1 MPHCTNDAL
10 NAALVAAQIADDAK
24 SGQQTTEHQQ
34 TIKDL
39 AQRALTSYR
48 QCPSQKRVNLQ
59 NIAQRIKQLDNDANT
74 QEVLVAAL
82 ELVKAFNDVSI
93 DLLKQSCST
102 PTLTTATA
110 KSSSTIPP
118 RIE

>member
-24 SGQQTTEHQQ
+24 SGQQTTEYQQ

-48 QCPSQKRVNLQ
+48 QCPSEKRANLQ
-59 NIAQRIKQLDNDANT
+59 NIAQRIKQLDANTKT

-82 ELVKAFNDVSI
+82 ELVGAFNDVSI

-102 PTLTTATA
+102 PPPNTAPAT
-110 KSSSTIPP
+110 SSSSIPP